1 MGGGTGGGGPHRAW
15 QAWEVA
21 PDLELRSSLGSP
33 EPDPVPGLSG
43 GRCSRGIPALSCSG
57 TRLLGSAAR
66 LRQNHLGGLKGAG
79 GCGEPLAFGAVGG
92 SFGGSH
98 GCRG

>member
-33 EPDPVPGLSG
+33 EPDAVPGLSG
-43 GRCSRGIPALSCSG
+43 GRCSRGIPAL
-57 TRLLGSAAR
+57 RAEPELAP
-66 LRQNHLGGLKGAG
+66 GLAG
-79 GCGEPLAFGAVGG
+79 WVPRRACVRITWEV
-92 SFGGSH
+92 
-98 GCRG
+98 